1 MDMNFSYARDCKF
14 LRYRIKA
21 TSATNNKY
29 YKNHIDNNQ
38 HHKYQNIH
46 DNKLNHIYFSRY

>member
-14 LRYRIKA
+14 LRYRVKA